1 MASPDVLREL
11 DEIIRERSIL
21 QHPFYQAWECGA
33 LTREQLAT
41 YARIYYPHV
50 LAFTDYLETAI
61 EKADSPEVRAEL
73 LDNLEDERGNPA
85 PHDELWLAFAEGM
98 GAKREDV
105 VRAEPH
111 PAAQAM
117 VTTFRALADESLAA
131 GLAAL
136 YAYESQQ
143 PEVSCTKLAGLRGH
157 YGIEDAGTL
166 EYFEVHEAADV
177 RHRQG
182 ERDALAACLAAGVPA
197 DTLKSATRRALDAYW
212 GLLDGVCRETGIQA

>member
-11 DEIIRERSIL
+11 DEMIHERSIL
-21 QHPFYQAWECGA
+21 QHPFYQAWERGA
-33 LTREQLAT
+33 LTREQLAA

-50 LAFTDYLETAI
+50 RAFTDYLESAI
-61 EKADSPEVRAEL
+61 GKADIVDVRVEL

-98 GAKREDV
+98 GARREDIV
-105 VRAEPH
+105 GAEPH
-111 PAAQAM
+111 PAAEAM
-117 VTTFRALADESLAA
+117 VTTFKALADESLAA

-157 YGIEDAGTL
+157 YGIGDARTL
-166 EYFEVHEAADV
+166 EYFEVHQAADV

-182 ERDALAACLAAGVPA
+182 ERDALGACLAAGA
-197 DTLKSATRRALDAYW
+197 SAHMLKSATRRALDAYW
-212 GLLDGVCRETGIQA
+212 GLLDGVCQETAVTA